1 MIVGKGIAELIF
13 HPERGPGSIGRW
25 RRRFQELGIVDQAEG
40 AIVVLELIAV
50 EVLVIAAGLAGGY
63 GAVGLQKE
71 VHFLHAG
78 GQEEEQEQDYTPEQ
92 AICWMAQH
100 FSGIAFS

>member
-1 MIVGKGIAELIF
+1 MNL
-13 HPERGPGSIGRW
+13 GRF
-25 RRRFQELGIVDQAEG
+25 RFQELGIMDKAEG
-40 AIVVLELIAV
+40 AVVVLQLIAV
-50 EVLVIAAGLAGGY
+50 DVVFIAAGLAGGDR
-63 GAVGLQKE
+63 AVGLQKK

-78 GQEEEQEQDYTPEQ
+78 GQEEEQEQGCAPEQ